1 MRCATATKQGE
12 EAAEKC
18 GVNFKMCFCATWP
31 PMAQGGQWLL
41 YMGWGGGR
49 WSLRFVIAFTGDS
62 TSSTRW
68 AKTETQLVV
77 SLPPPNFRSS
87 LLLILLLFL
96 CFALLHSLCLLD
108 LPVSST
114 QLVVAR
120 GRRRWRRRWGTN
132 GPLLFW
138 HVYGVHT
145 THTHT
150 HRHIRTRKQHSRYC
164 V

>member
-1 MRCATATKQGE
+1 MWCKFQDVFLCHMATNVGAGGSDYYIWGE
-12 EAAEKC
+12 VG
-18 GVNFKMCFCATWP
+18 GVD
-31 PMAQGGQWLL
+31 L
-41 YMGWGGGR
+41 YG
-49 WSLRFVIAFTGDS
+49 L
-62 TSSTRW
+62 
-68 AKTETQLVV
+68 
-77 SLPPPNFRSS
+77 SLPSQVTAQVQHVERKQKLSWLSPSPHHFCSS
-87 LLLILLLFL
+87 LLLILLLLL

-138 HVYGVHT
+138 HVYGVHN

-150 HRHIRTRKQHSRYC
+150 LTHA
-164 V
+164 

>member
-1 MRCATATKQGE
+1 MRCATATKQEEEASRKMWCKFQDVFLCHMATNGTGGSDYCIWGE
-12 EAAEKC
+12 ER
-18 GVNFKMCFCATWP
+18 
-31 PMAQGGQWLL
+31 
-41 YMGWGGGR
+41 GR

-77 SLPPPNFRSS
+77 YLPPPHFCSS

-120 GRRRWRRRWGTN
+120 GRKRWRRRWGTN

-138 HVYGVHT
+138 HVYGVHN

-150 HRHIRTRKQHSRYC
+150 LTHT
-164 V
+164 